1 MSGLFSFVLRQ
12 RILVAVMTVF
22 VFAAGVVSFINL
34 RKEHAFFVLF

>member
-1 MSGLFSFVLRQ
+1 
-12 RILVAVMTVF
+12 MTVF